1 VASSASD
8 AAHGSAKNSNTQSS
22 NTERTGET
30 MTSTTMSATT
40 TTEASTGTTAP
51 AGTRTPTAPIVGI
64 TTYLEQART
73 GVWDV
78 RSAVLPQVYLN
89 SVTDA
94 GGIAVLLPPQPLTPD
109 AVDRVLGSVDALVLS
124 GGADVDPALY
134 GQDPHERTSEPRS
147 DRDEWEL
154 ALLRGAIERDLP
166 FLAICRGAQLLNVA
180 LGGTLHQHLPDVV
193 GSERYQPGGGVF
205 GPVDVTV
212 NGPSLLADVLGGEAA
227 GLTVQCYHHQALDRV
242 ARGLAVT
249 AVSEDG
255 VIEAVE
261 LPAAR
266 FGVGVQ
272 WHPEEDAADRRL
284 FAALVEATR

>member
-1 VASSASD
+1 
-8 AAHGSAKNSNTQSS
+8 
-22 NTERTGET
+22 
-30 MTSTTMSATT
+30 MTSTS
-40 TTEASTGTTAP
+40 ASTSMSTSTSMTGTDP
-51 AGTRTPTAPIVGI
+51 TRTTGAAVAPVIGI

-94 GGIAVLLPPQPLTPD
+94 GGIAVLLPPQRPTPE
-109 AVDRVLGSVDALVLS
+109 AVGRVLDSVDALVLS

-134 GQDPHERTSEPRS
+134 GQDPHEHTSEPRT
-147 DRDEWEL
+147 DRDAWEL
-154 ALLRGAIERDLP
+154 ALIRGAIDRDLP

-193 GSERYQPGGGVF
+193 GTERYQPGGGVF
-205 GPVDVTV
+205 GAVDVTV
-212 NGPSLLADVLGGEAA
+212 SGPSLLADVLGGEAA

-242 ARGLAVT
+242 AHGLAVT
-249 AVSEDG
+249 AVCGDG
-255 VIEAVE
+255 VVEAVE
-261 LPAAR
+261 MPAAR

-272 WHPEEDAADRRL
+272 WHPEEDAADGRL
-284 FAALVEATR
+284 FAALVAATR

>member
-1 VASSASD
+1 VTDQD
-8 AAHGSAKNSNTQSS
+8 ARLDAL
-22 NTERTGET
+22 TEK
-30 MTSTTMSATT
+30 
-40 TTEASTGTTAP
+40 P
-51 AGTRTPTAPIVGI
+51 TRTAPIVGV

-78 RSAVLPQVYLN
+78 RSAVLPEVYLK

-94 GGIAVLLPPQPLTPD
+94 GGIAVLLPPQPPTPE
-109 AVDRVLGSVDALVLS
+109 AVERVLDTVDALVLS

-134 GQDPHERTSEPRS
+134 GQDRDEHTSEPRS
-147 DRDEWEL
+147 DRDAWEL
-154 ALLRGAIERDLP
+154 ALLRGAIQRDLP

-193 GSERYQPGGGVF
+193 GTDRYQPGGGIF
-205 GPVDVTV
+205 GAVDVTV
-212 NGPSLLADVLGGEAA
+212 SGPSVLAEVLGGEAA
-227 GLTVQCYHHQALDRV
+227 GLTVQCYHHQALKRV
-242 ARGLAVT
+242 ARGLTVT

-255 VIEAVE
+255 VVEAVE
-261 LPAAR
+261 LSAAT

-284 FAALVEATR
+284 FEALVAATR

>member
-1 VASSASD
+1 
-8 AAHGSAKNSNTQSS
+8 
-22 NTERTGET
+22 
-30 MTSTTMSATT
+30 MTSATT
-40 TTEASTGTTAP
+40 TTAEVEAAEAGGATAEAGTGTRAAQS
-51 AGTRTPTAPIVGI
+51 AGEATPGATAPIVGI

-94 GGIAVLLPPQPLTPD
+94 GGVAVLLPPQPVTAE
-109 AVDRVLGSVDALVLS
+109 AVDRVLDSVDALVLS

-147 DRDEWEL
+147 DRDAWEI

-205 GPVDVTV
+205 GAVDVTV
-212 NGPSLLADVLGGEAA
+212 TGPSLLAGVLGGEAA

-242 ARGLAVT
+242 ARGLTVT
-249 AVSEDG
+249 AVSDDG

-261 LPAAR
+261 LPEGT

-284 FAALVEATR
+284 FAALVAATR